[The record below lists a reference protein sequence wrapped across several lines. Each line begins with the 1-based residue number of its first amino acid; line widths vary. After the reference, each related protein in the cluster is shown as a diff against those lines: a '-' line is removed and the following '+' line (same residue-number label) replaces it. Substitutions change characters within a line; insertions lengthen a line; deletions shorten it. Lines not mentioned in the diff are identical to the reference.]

1 MSRFIFGPF
10 ELDAASGRL
19 TRAGEPVSLPARHL
33 DVLAALLGQARSVVS
48 KDALVDAAWRGVA
61 VTDNSLEQAISALR
75 KALGADDTGA
85 PLIQTVPRQG
95 YRFAGEVQRT
105 AARASDAALDAL
117 MAPFRAFVEGR
128 AALETLAVDQI
139 GGARAAFERTLAAS
153 PDSPSAHVGL
163 ATACAMQFEMTRADR
178 TPDVAALRDA
188 VEHAREACRLD
199 PHYGEAW
206 ATLGFALERTGSHLD
221 AVAALTRAAGLE
233 PDNWRHHLR
242 LASVGWGEARLR
254 SARRTLALLPGF
266 PLAHWLAAT
275 VHVARQALDEAE
287 RELTAGCAALA
298 NAGGDA
304 RLSGVALEWLLGLI
318 CLARGDEDQALH
330 HFDRELEAERSGH
343 LYGRECCANVWYA
356 IGAVRLRRGNTK
368 GAAEAFERALERIA
382 GHAPAS
388 AALRFADPARA
399 SADAASSADRPRGPV
414 DVAIVRAVALS
425 LSGQPVDAAAVIDRA
440 LDGAEPGSHGWLV
453 PVEPILRVPDHVGAW
468 APALARLRNRAA

>member
-10 ELDAASGRL
+10 ELDAAAGRL
-19 TRAGEPVSLPARHL
+19 TRAGEPVPLPARHL
-33 DVLAALLGQARSVVS
+33 DVLAALLAQARSVVS
-48 KDALVDAAWRGVA
+48 KDALVDTAWRGVA

-95 YRFAGEVQRT
+95 YRFAGEVQRS

-163 ATACAMQFEMTRADR
+163 ATACAMQFEMTRADPM
-178 TPDVAALRDA
+178 PDVAALRGA

-254 SARRTLALLPGF
+254 SARRTLALLPGS

-287 RELTAGCAALA
+287 RELAAGCGALA
-298 NAGGDA
+298 NAGGEA
-304 RLSGVALEWLLGLI
+304 RFSGVALEWLLGLI
-318 CLARGDEDQALH
+318 CLARGDEDKALR
-330 HFDRELEAERSGH
+330 HFDRELAAEHSGH
-343 LYGRECCANVWYA
+343 LYARECCANVWYA
-356 IGAVRLRRGNTK
+356 IGAVRLRHGETK
-368 GAAEAFERALERIA
+368 AAAEAFDRALDRIA
-382 GHAPAS
+382 GHTLAS
-388 AALRFADPARA
+388 VALRVADPARA
-399 SADAASSADRPRGPV
+399 AADAPSPSDRVHNPV
-414 DVAIVRAVALS
+414 DAAIVRAVALS
-425 LSGQPVDAAAVIDRA
+425 LSGQPADAGSLIDHALDAA
-440 LDGAEPGSHGWLV
+440 GPGSHGWLL
-453 PVEPILRVPDHVGAW
+453 PVEPILRTAGHAEAW